1 MTDAEWPA
9 QPGWPDLTGKKALI
23 TGGSRGL
30 GREMALA
37 FAVAGADV
45 AVTSRNAEACEA
57 VAAQVRD
64 RGRAAFAYGCHVGR
78 WQELDGLVDAVY
90 EDFGRL
96 DVLVNNA
103 GKSPTYAALTDVDE
117 PMFDSVLG
125 LNLKGPFRLAV
136 LVGTRMFPGGGGTIV
151 NVSSVASLRPR
162 PDATPYAAAKA
173 ALNATT
179 VALAHAFAP
188 RVRVNAIVPGGFR
201 TDISKHWSPE
211 LAESLA
217 AQAVLGRVGEPG
229 EITGAALFLASDASS
244 YTTGS
249 LLSVDGGMA

>member
-1 MTDAEWPA
+1 MAPTGS
-9 QPGWPDLTGKKALI
+9 PGRAGFPDMTGKKVLV

-30 GREMALA
+30 GREMVLA
-37 FAVAGADV
+37 FAAAGADV
-45 AVTSRNAEACEA
+45 AVTSRNVEACEE
-57 VAAQVRD
+57 VAAQVRGL
-64 RGRAAFAYGCHVGR
+64 GRSAFSYGCHVGR
-78 WQELDGLVDAVY
+78 WDELDGLVDVVY
-90 EDFGRL
+90 ERFGAL

-103 GKSPTYAALTDVDE
+103 GKSPTYDALTDVTE
-117 PMFDSVLG
+117 AMYDSVLG

-136 LVGTRMFPGGGGTIV
+136 LVGSRMFDGGGGAIV

-162 PDATPYAAAKA
+162 PDAAPYAAAKA
-173 ALNATT
+173 GLNATT

-201 TDISKHWSPE
+201 TDISRHWSPE
-211 LAESLA
+211 LARSLA
-217 AQAVLGRVGEPG
+217 AQAALGRVGEPS

-249 LLSVDGGMA
+249 LLTVDGGMT